1 MWDLKCQ
8 RAEKNMGSDG
18 TINIHPDQ
26 VLNSYEPTRSD
37 VTLVRVLIRCEFVR
51 VVIEPKTC
59 RIYETVL

>member
-1 MWDLKCQ
+1 
-8 RAEKNMGSDG
+8 MGSDD